1 MSEATTV
8 QVWTDTDATFVPNVT
23 IRQAG
28 TIAFSRGAQNKFQFG
43 TSIQHVKLAY
53 DFGRKAIVVIPAIAD
68 DSAALELKRVGK
80 PLVLYCRKFFERFEI
95 DFSKK
100 SRFTLRKVDLYPGLE
115 SNVPMYVIDLDCP
128 IAGADDA
135 TD

>member
-1 MSEATTV
+1 MSEATTI
-8 QVWTDTDATFVPNVT
+8 QVWTDTDATFIPNVT

-43 TSIQHVKLAY
+43 ASIRHVKLAY
-53 DFGRKAIVVIPAIAD
+53 DFGRKAIVVIPAVAD
-68 DSAALELKRVGK
+68 DSAAIELKRVGK

-100 SRFTLRKVDLYPGLE
+100 SRFTLRKVDSYPGLE
-115 SNVPMYVIDLDCP
+115 NTVPVYVIDLENP
-128 IAGADDA
+128 ISG
-135 TD
+135 TDED